1 MLDAESLSETRMVY
15 GGRRKRTEL
24 EVRLHPHAKSR
35 LHERGAT
42 EEEVALTVKRGER
55 FGAKYGR
62 IGFRHNFPFNR
73 EWAGKRY
80 ATKQVEAYAVEE
92 NGWLV
97 ITVMVKFF

>member
-1 MLDAESLSETRMVY
+1 MAH

-92 NGWLV
+92 NG
-97 ITVMVKFF
+97 